1 MCNYTKND
9 TKRKRIQGKK
19 MEASPVE
26 NTAAKRRKKKLT
38 NYRKDASP
46 LQRKKGFGAYMRAN
60 GALYAMA
67 IPGVLCVLLFS
78 YVPMYGVLIAFQK
91 YSPAK
96 GVFGSPW
103 VGFEQFIKFFKSPYC
118 ERLFTNTF
126 LLGLL
131 TILFS
136 FPAPIILALL
146 LNEMRS
152 VRLKRVTQTISYMPY
167 FISTVVVIGLL
178 KQLLT
183 TNGGVV
189 NSIREMMGFLPKD
202 FFADPQWFRPLYIL
216 SGIWSSIGYGS
227 ILYLAAISGIN
238 PELYESAV
246 LDGASRW
253 QQIRHITL
261 PCIMSTVVI
270 QLIFAVGGIVG
281 NDYQKILLMQ
291 SPLNYST
298 SDVFSTFVY
307 REGILGGSYSYSTAV
322 NLLTSVISV
331 VFLLLANWFAKRA
344 GEEALF

>member
-1 MCNYTKND
+1 M
-9 TKRKRIQGKK
+9 
-19 MEASPVE
+19 E
-26 NTAAKRRKKKLT
+26 NTAAERRKKKLT
-38 NYRKDASP
+38 HYRKEASP

-103 VGFEQFIKFFKSPYC
+103 VGFEQFIKFFESPYC

-183 TNGGVV
+183 TNGGIV
-189 NSIREMMGFLPKD
+189 NSIR
-202 FFADPQWFRPLYIL
+202 
-216 SGIWSSIGYGS
+216 S
-227 ILYLAAISGIN
+227 
-238 PELYESAV
+238 
-246 LDGASRW
+246 
-253 QQIRHITL
+253 
-261 PCIMSTVVI
+261 
-270 QLIFAVGGIVG
+270 
-281 NDYQKILLMQ
+281 
-291 SPLNYST
+291 
-298 SDVFSTFVY
+298 
-307 REGILGGSYSYSTAV
+307 
-322 NLLTSVISV
+322 
-331 VFLLLANWFAKRA
+331 
-344 GEEALF
+344 EEHHV

>member
-189 NSIREMMGFLPKD
+189 NSTREMMGFLPKD
-202 FFADPQWFRPLYIL
+202 FFADPQ
-216 SGIWSSIGYGS
+216 S
-227 ILYLAAISGIN
+227 IL
-238 PELYESAV
+238 
-246 LDGASRW
+246 
-253 QQIRHITL
+253 
-261 PCIMSTVVI
+261 
-270 QLIFAVGGIVG
+270 
-281 NDYQKILLMQ
+281 
-291 SPLNYST
+291 
-298 SDVFSTFVY
+298 
-307 REGILGGSYSYSTAV
+307 
-322 NLLTSVISV
+322 
-331 VFLLLANWFAKRA
+331 
-344 GEEALF
+344 